1 MNNKIMSQAQAQAL
15 AQAVAEAEAQAQAQ
29 AEAEAVNFEATEL
42 SIPESVLKLPIEK
55 QTDIYNYLIQMTK
68 SQKKAYLIA
77 KDHLGTSFNILKSN
91 GFFEWKN
98 IPLKKV

>member
-1 MNNKIMSQAQAQAL
+1 MNNKIMSQAQMQVEV
-15 AQAVAEAEAQAQAQ
+15 QTQVVEQID
-29 AEAEAVNFEATEL
+29 FIKTGL

-55 QTDIYNYLIQMTK
+55 QTEVYNYLIQMTE

-91 GFFEWKN
+91 GFSEWY
-98 IPLKKV
+98 KKSIIL